1 MKVMIGQFKT
11 ESNAFVPLKN
21 DISRYDIAFGDEC
34 IRKCMVKDI
43 FEKEGIDIIPS
54 IYADTG
60 PSYVLTKDTFDYI
73 ENTILKT
80 LKEHIDE
87 IDGIYFM
94 LHGASYVEE
103 IGSGDHH
110 ILDEIRKIVGPYL
123 PICIACDPHGNLTDD
138 YVRQATVIRSFRES
152 PHTDSTFTKRK
163 VAQMLCDILKDRQN
177 VHAIYKKLPLIL
189 GGEQSVST
197 DEPVKSINKYMDE
210 MEKDQR
216 IRSVSWHVGYL
227 RHDCP
232 EAGCGIVIVPQ
243 TSDDIK
249 YCETKADELAKYIW
263 DKRHEFHYTGL
274 TLSPDDALEMAINF
288 QEKPVFITDSGDNT
302 GSGAPGWNTYILR
315 QVLERNNKNKKFLF
329 ANINDPNAFAN
340 LNKYEIKDEANI
352 DVGVNF
358 NEMSKAVNLDVIIK
372 NKGVILGCSLHDTT
386 KVFAKSVLVTTRDG
400 TIDINI
406 TNTNYGMVEAHQF
419 AAAGIDWDEYD
430 IIVVKQGYI
439 FPECKAKGKLSI
451 MALTDGFT
459 VQDTLAI
466 PFKRI
471 MRPMYPIDKI

>member
-1 MKVMIGQFKT
+1 
-11 ESNAFVPLKN
+11 
-21 DISRYDIAFGDEC
+21 
-34 IRKCMVKDI
+34 
-43 FEKEGIDIIPS
+43 
-54 IYADTG
+54 
-60 PSYVLTKDTFDYI
+60 
-73 ENTILKT
+73 
-80 LKEHIDE
+80 
-87 IDGIYFM
+87 
-94 LHGASYVEE
+94 
-103 IGSGDHH
+103 
-110 ILDEIRKIVGPYL
+110 
-123 PICIACDPHGNLTDD
+123 
-138 YVRQATVIRSFRES
+138 
-152 PHTDSTFTKRK
+152 
-163 VAQMLCDILKDRQN
+163 
-177 VHAIYKKLPLIL
+177 
-189 GGEQSVST
+189 
-197 DEPVKSINKYMDE
+197 MDE